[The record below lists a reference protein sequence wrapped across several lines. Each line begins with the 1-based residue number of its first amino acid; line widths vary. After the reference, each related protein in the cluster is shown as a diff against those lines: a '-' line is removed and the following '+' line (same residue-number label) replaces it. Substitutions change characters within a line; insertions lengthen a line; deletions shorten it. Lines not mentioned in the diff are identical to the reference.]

1 MLVPAKASHLLKFPL
16 NNLVPIAILNIV
28 ESIVYAISIFLVDHE
43 SQPPHKPATEIPR
56 KIKPHDT

>member
-1 MLVPAKASHLLKFPL
+1 MLLPVKASHILKFPL
-16 NNLVPIAILNIV
+16 NDLVLIAIFNIV

-43 SQPPHKPATEIPR
+43 SQPPHNPATEILQ